1 MKIRMVSSSGV
12 LGRVFVLALAFLMAA
27 GLGICPISDAVYADS
42 LSASDLTVE
51 QTGAKAVAQEEE
63 CTLTFKITNATDT
76 VVSYDSAQVEFS
88 DGKDITVSGGETGS
102 VTLDKKGS
110 QSTVTFTL
118 GASRYSQTG
127 SQKYCLILKKGSDV
141 VYESKYFQIDITA
154 KQSTPATTGYYVSTI
169 EMYADT
175 TPSDGFKTGKG
186 NSIAFELYN
195 SGNST
200 VKAMKLTLTLPDGV
214 VVQQGSNQINV
225 GIMRSGDRKN
235 VSFPIVVEEG
245 LEKKSYVIT
254 ATINGT
260 NNVGDAVEVSKSFYV
275 YVEGTKK
282 KGEED
287 KEKEE
292 EKKPA
297 GIKTP
302 QLMVSNYHISGSQV
316 QAGTNFELG
325 LDVTNT
331 SDKDLR
337 NIKVTVSS
345 DGTFVPVHSSNSF
358 YVDSIKAKGTY
369 SQALTLSTSL
379 DAEQKVTALTVS
391 MSYEDKDGEA
401 YTAEDTISIPVTQ
414 ETRLVVDELVP
425 PTELYMG
432 NAGSASVDFY
442 NMGKT
447 TLSNLRVNATG
458 NFDIVESNSYYAG
471 NMASGGK
478 DSYSFSFVPR
488 EVGPMEGTITFTY
501 EDATG
506 SQQYIEVPFT
516 FDVQEMPVYDD
527 STDYVDDTTTEEST
541 VPKKAIIIGGVV
553 LAALIAFFIIRKI
566 RKRKMQKALELEDME

>member
-1 MKIRMVSSSGV
+1 MKIRVGSNSGV
-12 LGRVFVLALAFLMAA
+12 LGKVLVFALAFLMAA
-27 GLGICPISDAVYADS
+27 GLGITPISDAVYAES

-63 CTLTFKITNATDT
+63 CTLSFKITNATDSE
-76 VVSYDSAQVEFS
+76 VSYDSAEVEFS
-88 DGKDITVSGGETGS
+88 DGKDITVSGGQTGS
-102 VTLDKKGS
+102 VTLAKKGS
-110 QSTVTFTL
+110 QATVTFDL
-118 GASRYSQTG
+118 SASRYSETG
-127 SQKYCLILKKGSDV
+127 SQKYCLILKKGEDI

-200 VKAMKLTLTLPDGV
+200 VKAMQLTLTLPDGV

-254 ATINGT
+254 ATIKGS
-260 NNVGDAVEVSKSFYV
+260 NNLGDAVEVSKSFYV
-275 YVEGTKK
+275 YVDGSKK

-292 EKKPA
+292 EKDE

-302 QLMVSNYHISGSQV
+302 QLMVSNYHIGGSTV
-316 QAGTNFELG
+316 QAGTSFSLG
-325 LDVTNT
+325 LDVHNT

-345 DGTFVPVHSSNSF
+345 DGTFVPVGSSSSF
-358 YVDSIKAKGTY
+358 FVDAIAAKGTY

-379 DAEQKVTALTVS
+379 EAEQKITALTVS
-391 MSYEDKDGEA
+391 MAYEDTKGNA
-401 YTAEDTISIPVTQ
+401 YTSEDTISIPVTQ

-432 NAGSASVDFY
+432 NAGSASLDFY

-447 TLSNLRVNATG
+447 TLSNLRVNASG
-458 NFDIVESNSYYAG
+458 NFDIMESNSYYAG

-488 EVGPMEGTITFTY
+488 EVGPMEGVVTFTY

-506 SQQYIEVPFT
+506 SQQYLEVPFT
-516 FDVQEMPVYDD
+516 FEVMEMPVWDD
-527 STDYVDDTTTEEST
+527 GTDVIEEPVEEDTT
-541 VPKKAIIIGGVV
+541 PKKAIIIGGAI
-553 LAALIAFFIIRKI
+553 LAALVLFFIIKKI